1 MSGYEWK
8 VPAVALFPAITV
20 IPAIAA
26 LLTANLYQI
35 QYGSMLTFID
45 LLFLFELK
53 ILQLSNIRDRARP
66 PFTHVV

>member
-20 IPAIAA
+20 NPAMAA

-45 LLFLFELK
+45 LLFLF
-53 ILQLSNIRDRARP
+53 
-66 PFTHVV
+66 